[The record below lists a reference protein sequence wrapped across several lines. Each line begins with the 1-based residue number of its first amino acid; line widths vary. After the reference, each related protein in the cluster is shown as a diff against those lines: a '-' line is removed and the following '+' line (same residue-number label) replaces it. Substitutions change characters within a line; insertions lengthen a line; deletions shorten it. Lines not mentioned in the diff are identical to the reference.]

1 MTISN
6 ALSNGFTTHVWG
18 SNELQKALG
27 LFILQEKQVT
37 LHQCFSTH
45 VVGFEYYCKFIYK
58 QQTDIQPIKGGC
70 KLHNAAQT
78 KTILSIVAKSVS
90 CSRLIRLIGNVE
102 WSIL

>member
-1 MTISN
+1 MTICN

-18 SNELQKALG
+18 SNKLQKALG
-27 LFILQEKQVT
+27 FVHLARKASNITSVFQYT
-37 LHQCFSTH
+37 CS
-45 VVGFEYYCKFIYK
+45 YYCNKFIYK

-90 CSRLIRLIGNVE
+90 CSHLIRLIGNAE